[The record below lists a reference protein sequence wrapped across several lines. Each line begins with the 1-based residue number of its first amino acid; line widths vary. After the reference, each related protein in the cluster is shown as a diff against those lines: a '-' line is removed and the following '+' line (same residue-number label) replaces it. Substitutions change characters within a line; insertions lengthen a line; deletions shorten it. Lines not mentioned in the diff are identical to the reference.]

1 MTYTLKFTIA
11 ELPKPINRLGGKHWA
26 QMKRYRDYWHQLV
39 AAAVCGKKPRE
50 PLRRAKLTLVRY
62 SSVAPDFDNLAG
74 SWKPVIDGL
83 QYCGVIE
90 NDSMAH
96 IGVPVMQWE
105 KAPPKQGRIFVAVE
119 EIGETHE
126 TADIG

>member
-1 MTYTLKFTIA
+1 MTYTLKFTIP

-50 PLRRAKLTLVRY
+50 PLKRAKLTLVRY
-62 SSVAPDFDNLAG
+62 SSVQPDWDGNVS
-74 SWKPVIDGL
+74 SWKPVVDGL
-83 QYCGVIE
+83 KYAGIIE
-90 NDSMAH
+90 DDRVSC
-96 IGVPVMQWE
+96 IDWPVCKWE

-119 EIGETHE
+119 EL
-126 TADIG
+126 